1 MTDPEVDQ
9 LNTLTKEL
17 FTEISV
23 LSEKEFDDFLEEIT
37 RPAKD
42 HPVLRNLL
50 LNMAKVLR
58 ETNDH

>member
-1 MTDPEVDQ
+1 MTDPKVDQ
-9 LNTLTKEL
+9 LHDITKEL

-23 LSEKEFDDFLEEIT
+23 LSEEDFDNFLEEIT

-42 HPVLRNLL
+42 QPMVRNLL
-50 LNMAKVLR
+50 LNMAKILR